1 MSKMSSFEKIQDR
14 LTALQ
19 ETTNQV
25 KELIQQLATVK
36 FQPGSVP
43 LPKSISS
50 STTLNDDEDDA
61 DENNVATEL
70 TTEISQRLREE
81 EEELELLQEEVID
94 MPSASPGSDAH
105 HRKMRLNEGVQ
116 RLESEIKSCHS
127 SFRKAQ
133 LSARNNLLA
142 AQRLERQLLL
152 SALSPPQPASPA
164 LSGRSSPTTAT
175 ATAAAPTSP
184 TSIPSP
190 NLFKSHLRRHKST
203 KPNKENNVVNA
214 STDVTEA
221 LRRTHNL
228 ITGELEKSAFA
239 RQTLAESTEALKE
252 LNKNYEGIDS
262 LLSKSR
268 TLVGTLL
275 KSQKS
280 DTWYLQTAFY
290 ILLCTLCWLVF
301 RRFLYGPLWWIVWF
315 PLRSAFRTGKLV
327 SNSIGTGT
335 VQESAG
341 GARMEIVGS
350 DGEGYRVVGVGQEG
364 AVPTVVVGEKK
375 KQQQKEGGDEEEEE
389 SLVDKVG
396 RIIEDNLKDGDELE
410 LEGIRNENE
419 SDDLGGEGKEGSE
432 EKPQGGNPMKR
443 MWEEH
448 FERADEQQ
456 QQPVVDP
463 DAEAGQPGRVRD
475 EL

>member
-1 MSKMSSFEKIQDR
+1 MSSFEKIQDR

-19 ETTNQV
+19 ESTNQV

-94 MPSASPGSDAH
+94 IPSASPGSDAH

-164 LSGRSSPTTAT
+164 LSGRSSPTTAS
-175 ATAAAPTSP
+175 ATVPAPTSP

-203 KPNKENNVVNA
+203 KPKENNVVNA

-327 SNSIGTGT
+327 SNSIGTGST

-364 AVPTVVVGEKK
+364 AVPTVVVGGEKGK
-375 KQQQKEGGDEEEEE
+375 PKQQKGGDEEEE
-389 SLVDKVG
+389 SLVEKVG
-396 RIIEDNLKDGDELE
+396 RIIEDNLKDEVDEE
-410 LEGIRNENE
+410 LEGIRKENE
-419 SDDLGGEGKEGSE
+419 SDTGEGKGKEGGE
-432 EKPQGGNPMKR
+432 EKPRGNPKKR

-456 QQPVVDP
+456 QQQPVVDP
-463 DAEAGQPGRVRD
+463 DAEAGQRVRD